1 MSMTRVSRFS
11 LVAALCALGAS
22 AVADA
27 DPITFRVNVAE
38 AGKPISPDLVGVFFE
53 DLNHA
58 GDGGLYAE
66 LIQNRSFE
74 FRATE
79 QSTWN
84 NLSFWTLTPL
94 GSAKGAMQV
103 EQAAPIHP
111 NNPNYATFEV
121 MEAGEGVKMSNAG
134 FQGGISVQAG
144 ERYDLAFFTRQLY
157 VGNRWAAEKTLGTLP
172 LAVRLESSNGDV
184 LAETKFDIA
193 DREWR
198 RLTATLTPSRTEP
211 QARLVLLATAPGG
224 MALDDV
230 SLFPQKTFRGRP
242 NGLRADL
249 AQTIADLKPK
259 FIRFPGGCL
268 VHGNGLGNMYRWQD
282 TVGPVEQRRQQAN
295 LWGYHQTV
303 GLGYFEYFQFA
314 EDIGA
319 KPVPVV
325 PAGVCCQNSDHQG
338 GTGQR
343 GLPLESMESY
353 IQEVLDLIEYA
364 NGPAT
369 SKWGAVRA
377 AAGHPEP
384 FNLRYL
390 GVGNEDHITFLFK
403 KRFEMIYDAIKA
415 RHPEITVI
423 GTVGPFHSGDDFEQG
438 WKIAN
443 ELSIPMVDE
452 HYYVEPQWFW
462 DNLKRYDTYDRSK
475 SKVYLGEYAAHDDK
489 RRSTLRAALAEAAHL
504 TSLERNGDVVFM
516 ASYAP
521 LLAREGMTNWNPN
534 LIYFNGTGGVFPTI
548 SYEVQK
554 LFGHNVGDRYL
565 SSSLSGDSPRL
576 AVSSVRDTAT
586 GDVVLKVVNG
596 GTEPTSLQIHL
607 DGANKLASKANLT
620 VLTGDAD
627 AINDYGTG
635 RLIKPKTTAI
645 KVSAS
650 FAYTAPASSLS
661 IVRIKSANR
670 R

>member
-1 MSMTRVSRFS
+1 MTRVSRFG
-11 LVAALCALGAS
+11 LFAALCALSVS
-22 AVADA
+22 ATADT
-27 DPITFRVNVAE
+27 DPITLRVNVGDP
-38 AGKPISPDLVGVFFE
+38 GKPISPDLMGVFFE

-79 QSTWN
+79 QPTWN

-94 GSAKGAMQV
+94 GGAKGAMQV
-103 EQAAPIHP
+103 EQAWPLHP
-111 NNPNYATFEV
+111 NNPNYATLEL
-121 MEAGEGVKMSNAG
+121 MEPAGEGVKMSNAG
-134 FQGGISVQAG
+134 FQGGIALQAG
-144 ERYDLAFFTRQLY
+144 EQYDLALFIKQLY
-157 VGNRWAAEKTLGTLP
+157 VGKRWTATPGKGTLP
-172 LAVRLESSNGDV
+172 LVVRLETPSGEV
-184 LAETKFDIA
+184 LAQTKLDIA
-193 DREWR
+193 DREWHR
-198 RLTATLTPSRTEP
+198 VTATLTPSRSET
-211 QARLVLLATAPGG
+211 QARLVLLATVPGG
-224 MALDDV
+224 VALDEV
-230 SLFPQKTFRGRP
+230 SLFPHKTFRGRP

-249 AQTIADLKPK
+249 GQTIADLKPR

-282 TVGPVEQRRQQAN
+282 TVGPIEQRRQQAN

-319 KPVPVV
+319 QPVPVV

-343 GLPLESMESY
+343 GLPLESMDAY

-384 FNLRYL
+384 FNLKYL

-403 KRFEMIYDAIKA
+403 KRFEMIYEAVKA
-415 RHPEITVI
+415 KHPEITVI

-443 ELSIPMVDE
+443 ELSIPIVDE
-452 HYYVEPQWFW
+452 HYYVAPQWFW
-462 DNLKRYDTYDRSK
+462 DNLKRYDTYDRTK
-475 SKVYLGEYAAHDDK
+475 SKVYLGEYASHEED
-489 RRSTLRAALAEAAHL
+489 RRSTVRAALAEAAHL
-504 TSLERNGDVVFM
+504 TSLERNGDVVLM

-521 LLAREGMTNWNPN
+521 LLGREGMTNWNPN
-534 LIYFNGTGGVFPTI
+534 LIYFNGNGGVYPTV

-554 LFGHNVGDRYL
+554 LFGHHGGDRYL
-565 SSSLSGDSPRL
+565 PNSLSADAQRL
-576 AVSSVRDTAT
+576 AVSTVRDTAS
-586 GDVVLKVVNG
+586 GDVILKLVNG
-596 GTEPTSLQIHL
+596 GDEPKPLKIQL
-607 DGANKLASKANLT
+607 DGANRLASKADLI
-620 VLTGDAD
+620 VLSGAPDA
-627 AINDYGTG
+627 ANDYAAG
-635 RLIKPKTTAI
+635 RLIKPKTTSTGI
-645 KVSAS
+645 SAS
-650 FAYTAPASSLS
+650 FAYTAPANSLS
-661 IVRIKSANR
+661 IVRIKKR
-670 R
+670 K